1 MSFHCQESIVS
12 RLYKWVVCYEER
24 RFIKVPFFNLSIPV
38 MTESGVMC
46 CDIHP
51 KYPFLVA
58 IGLYDG
64 NVHVYNLK
72 ENYREPLYVS
82 MGVGDKHIECVWEV
96 GI

>member
-1 MSFHCQESIVS
+1 
-12 RLYKWVVCYEER
+12 
-24 RFIKVPFFNLSIPV
+24 
-38 MTESGVMC
+38 MTDSGVMC

-96 GI
+96 SFRYIFPLTFSDLVWKELQ

>member
-1 MSFHCQESIVS
+1 
-12 RLYKWVVCYEER
+12 
-24 RFIKVPFFNLSIPV
+24 

-96 GI
+96 GIKGFDPEIRALGDYLVFYTKNKVFSSFGKFCKG